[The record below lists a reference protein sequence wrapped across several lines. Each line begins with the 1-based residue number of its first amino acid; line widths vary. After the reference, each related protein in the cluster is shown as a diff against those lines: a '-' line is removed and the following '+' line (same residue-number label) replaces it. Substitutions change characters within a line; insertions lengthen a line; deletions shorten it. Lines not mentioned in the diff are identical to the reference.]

1 MSPTVGLRWP
11 AACYGRQSL
20 AQKAIR
26 VTSSARNRPRV
37 CLRSGFRL
45 EFQGIHGIF
54 LEKHREQPQDRHIE
68 AERTT
73 AAFMLLVTEVS
84 VGGLAARALC
94 SSN

>member
-1 MSPTVGLRWP
+1 LPSVKRRAAETLEDETLVILLRL
-11 AACYGRQSL
+11 SE
-20 AQKAIR
+20 
-26 VTSSARNRPRV
+26 
-37 CLRSGFRL
+37 RSGFRL
-45 EFQGIHGIF
+45 GFQGIHGIF

-84 VGGLAARALC
+84 VGGLATCARC